1 MSDRVG
7 NSGDGS
13 ITDRESWEF
22 FINGPREIFTC
33 EFCGKN
39 ADRRHPPDGLGALY
53 AEVDNEPAIICT
65 ECDDAHDWETIAD
78 RIRSHRRTGKRS
90 PLGESLD
97 RVRVVLRSILSSL
110 PGPLS
115 AVGVEQERH
124 ASLDTGHQFEQTR
137 EGDQEEREGG
147 DQAMSPPYREEKLEQ
162 TREWAS
168 YLASELQDREEQV
181 EDLEAELAT
190 VKQQLRDARQ
200 TEPETA
206 ETATRSR
213 DDLLQDLFDIRDSFR
228 RALDAEVAFGEE
240 GTGGIQE
247 SVEMIDRQIR
257 AVLER
262 EGIEE
267 LDTSGN
273 ADPTKHKVVQTVES
287 DSHDP
292 GEIVEVSQLGYRRGE
307 EILREAHVVVAEDSA
322 ERGADENRDTGA
334 GGGSADD
341 DRGANP
347 DNGSESP

>member
-1 MSDRVG
+1 MSDRAR

-53 AEVDNEPAIICT
+53 AEVDDEPAIICT

-78 RIRSHRRTGKRS
+78 QIRSRRRTGKRS
-90 PLGESLD
+90 PLEESLD
-97 RVRVVLRSILSSL
+97 RARAVLRSILSSL

-115 AVGVEQERH
+115 AVIVEQERH

-137 EGDQEEREGG
+137 EGVQEEREGD
-147 DQAMSPPYREEKLEQ
+147 DQATSPPYREEKLEQ
-162 TREWAS
+162 MREWAS
-168 YLASELQDREEQV
+168 YLASELQDREERV
-181 EDLEAELAT
+181 EELETELAT
-190 VKQQLRDARQ
+190 VSQQLRDAQ
-200 TEPETA
+200 QSEPETA
-206 ETATRSR
+206 ETATRNR

-228 RALDAEVAFGEE
+228 RALDAEVAVGDE
-240 GTGGIQE
+240 GAAGIQE
-247 SVEMIDRQIR
+247 SVEMIDRQIM

-292 GEIVEVSQLGYRRGE
+292 GEIVEVSQLGYRRDE
-307 EILREAHVVVAEDSA
+307 EILREAHVVVAENPA
-322 ERGADENRDTGA
+322 EYGTDENGDTGA
-334 GGGSADD
+334 GDGSADD
-341 DRGANP
+341 DRGTNP